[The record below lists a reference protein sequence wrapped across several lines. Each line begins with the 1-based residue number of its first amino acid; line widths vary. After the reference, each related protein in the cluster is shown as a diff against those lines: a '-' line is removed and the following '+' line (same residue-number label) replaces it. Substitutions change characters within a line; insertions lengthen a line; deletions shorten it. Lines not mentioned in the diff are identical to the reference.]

1 MNELYISDC
10 WIYFKT
16 DKNTYDEA
24 MDEFLE
30 KCMDEGIDI
39 NIEKACLRDESG
51 DEVDE

>member
-16 DKNTYDEA
+16 NANTYDKA
-24 MDEFLE
+24 MDEFL
-30 KCMDEGIDI
+30 KRCVDADIDI
-39 NIEKACLRDESG
+39 NIENACLRDENG